1 MIERE
6 RIILT
11 SVLALLLVSWL
22 GFLFH
27 RSPDFA
33 GSGIGSAF
41 GIAGAVLMLIPLA
54 YPFVKRIPFLNKW
67 VTARVSLQTLMTW
80 HVYAGIFGPL
90 LAIIHTGHKFNSW
103 LGIALTGVMLLCVV
117 SGFVLRYLT
126 TYVTHEMKDKL
137 LLLQTA
143 RGDLD
148 SAWGVL
154 ENSPVEMSALP
165 KSPVLTA
172 GFASLGIDIPFGGP
186 AGLCSMGID
195 LSPGGPAGEVT
206 RIAESVA
213 DLEFAIRT
221 DELFKRWFSYSLKV
235 HIVLSIVLYV
245 LLGLHIWAALHFGL
259 RWLA

>member
-1 MIERE
+1 MKNRE

-27 RSPDFA
+27 SSPDFA
-33 GSGIGSAF
+33 GSGLGLVF
-41 GIAGAVLMLIPLA
+41 GIGGAVLMLFPLA
-54 YPFVKRIPFLNKW
+54 YPFVKRIAFLRDR
-67 VTARVSLQTLMTW
+67 VTKHISLQTLMTW

-103 LGIALTGVMLLCVV
+103 LGIALTAVMLLCVV
-117 SGFVLRYLT
+117 SGFALRYLT
-126 TYVTHEMKDKL
+126 TYVAHDMKDKL

-154 ENSPVEMSALP
+154 ENSPAEAAALP
-165 KSPVLTA
+165 KARLLTA
-172 GFASLGIDIPFGGP
+172 GLGSLGINF
-186 AGLCSMGID
+186 
-195 LSPGGPAGEVT
+195 SPGGPAGEVT

-221 DELFKRWFSYSLKV
+221 DQLFKRWFSYSLKV
-235 HIVLSIVLYV
+235 HIVLSILLYV
-245 LLGLHIWAALHFGL
+245 LMGLHIWAGIHFGL
-259 RWLA
+259 RGLS